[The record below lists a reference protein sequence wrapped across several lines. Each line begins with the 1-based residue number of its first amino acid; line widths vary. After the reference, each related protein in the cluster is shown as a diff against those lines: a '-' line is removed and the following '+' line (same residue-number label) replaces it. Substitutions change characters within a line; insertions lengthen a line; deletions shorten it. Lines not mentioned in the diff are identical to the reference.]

1 MGAFAFDKIC
11 WDDAGLA
18 AARLPTPRGVALALA
33 LVLAGICPALALD
46 GSQPSTLDKIP
57 LKMFKSAQQALRAGI
72 DDLRAGDAKSSVEAL
87 KYAAAGGQPLAQWK
101 LGRMYAQGQGV
112 PHDDLQAYQYFNQ
125 LVQSYNEDDPER
137 RDISAVSNAFVA
149 VGVYCLSGIANTDVK
164 PDPERAFDMFQYAAT
179 NFGDPDAQYNL
190 ARMYMDG
197 EAGLSKN
204 NMQAARWLRVAAE
217 KNHHPAQALLG
228 HLLFQGD
235 GVPRQRARGLM
246 WLAIAK
252 SAAQGP
258 KDAWMNDLYAK
269 DFAAASDEDRQV
281 AALYLNDHARGSMGP
296 PSDAVHYDG
305 PSSDAVASRSMAPPA
320 PTGTVATVPHLFESA
335 PMAAFDAPL
344 DPPPPQ
350 Q

>member
-1 MGAFAFDKIC
+1 MSAFAFDRIC
-11 WDDAGLA
+11 WEGVGPAGRA
-18 AARLPTPRGVALALA
+18 ATHRGVALALLLA
-33 LVLAGICPALALD
+33 LAGICPAFALD
-46 GSQPSTLDKIP
+46 GSQPTNIDKIP
-57 LKMFKSAQQALRAGI
+57 LKLFKSAQQALRAGI

-87 KYAAAGGQPLAQWK
+87 KYAAAGGQSLAQWK

-112 PHDDLQAYQYFNQ
+112 PHDDLQAYQYFDQ

-149 VGVYCLSGIANTDVK
+149 VGVYCLTGIANTEVK
-164 PDPERAFDMFQYAAT
+164 PDPERAFDMFQFAAT

-197 EAGLSKN
+197 AAGLTKN
-204 NMQAARWLRVAAE
+204 NMRAARWLALAAE
-217 KNHHPAQALLG
+217 KRHHAAQAVLG
-228 HLLFQGD
+228 HLLFDGD
-235 GVPRQRARGLM
+235 GVPRQRAKGLM
-246 WLAIAK
+246 WLTIAK

-258 KDAWMNDLYAK
+258 KDAWMNDLYVK

-281 AALYLNDHARGSMGP
+281 AALYLSDHARGALSP
-296 PSDAVHYDG
+296 PPDAI
-305 PSSDAVASRSMAPPA
+305 ATQEAAAPRVGGL
-320 PTGTVATVPHLFESA
+320 TGAPHLGSLSAAPHMFDDA

-344 DPPPPQ
+344 DPPPSQ